1 MQSCNFVWFEQFVI
15 CSTTNQLRIDFK
27 RLTLSN
33 SDSPWQRFHRIEEKK
48 IVINLSRC
56 KLRSLKDGWHL
67 CTLHLCTLQ
76 KNGSI
81 NGSVYFICWL
91 KLSPCKQLCCPE
103 LSSRFLLEFK
113 WPGIWTGAKRF
124 WMCDSSWGNPNN
136 LANQALKSNNWRI
149 CTQLTSNIPTDGGC
163 LRSPLAFYFSKT
175 SCTT

>member
-27 RLTLSN
+27 RLILSN
-33 SDSPWQRFHRIEEKK
+33 SDSPWQRFHRMEEKK

-56 KLRSLKDGWHL
+56 KLQSLKDGWHL

-91 KLSPCKQLCCPE
+91 KLPPVNSCVVQNCHP
-103 LSSRFLLEFK
+103 
-113 WPGIWTGAKRF
+113 
-124 WMCDSSWGNPNN
+124 
-136 LANQALKSNNWRI
+136 
-149 CTQLTSNIPTDGGC
+149 
-163 LRSPLAFYFSKT
+163 AFYLSLSDLGFELVQNDFECVIHPEVT
-175 SCTT
+175 LIIWLTRH